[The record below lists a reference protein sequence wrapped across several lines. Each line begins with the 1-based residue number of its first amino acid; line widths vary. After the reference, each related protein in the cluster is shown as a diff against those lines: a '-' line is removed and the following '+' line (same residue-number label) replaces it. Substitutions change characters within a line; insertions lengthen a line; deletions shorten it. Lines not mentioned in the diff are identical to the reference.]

1 MYFRIAN
8 IYINS
13 ISTRIICIFFWHSS
27 CMMCFYSYFYAI
39 CTKYGH
45 SPAENQTQR
54 EICKRHPD
62 FPTGEMLP
70 TTEDVSRCR
79 RQYTLKAG
87 RTVVKGGTI
96 SPAASLRKASC
107 RPKAERYRGANR
119 RAPLPPGRAGYA
131 SGTPPL
137 SRKVRTP
144 LRWYR
149 RPR

>member
-1 MYFRIAN
+1 MDATKDYMH
-8 IYINS
+8 
-13 ISTRIICIFFWHSS
+13 FFLAFFLHDVFLFVFLCYMHKIRALSRR
-27 CMMCFYSYFYAI
+27 
-39 CTKYGH
+39 KLPQP
-45 SPAENQTQR
+45 PAEKVNQTLR